1 MSDMI
6 IEVRVTCPTC
16 GGEGVPP
23 HEFHIGSDNCEV
35 CQGDIVTYC
44 TTCHGTG
51 TVVDT
56 DRSAALRKVAEWVAR
71 ERRSRWCPD
80 CLLWDAHADDCPYVL
95 AKGVLA

>member
-1 MSDMI
+1 MSII

-16 GGEGVPP
+16 GGDGMVPATGRP
-23 HEFHIGSDNCEV
+23 EDGYDRCP
-35 CQGDIVTYC
+35 
-44 TTCHGTG
+44 TCRGAG

-56 DRSAALRKVAEWVAR
+56 QKSADLRKVVEWAAR
-71 ERRSRWCPD
+71 ERRSKWCPD